1 MSKHR
6 TDNDPTG
13 FYMKVDLR
21 IASISEMNDIKVLDA
36 FSGRGRI
43 WKEVQKKHPGNIDI
57 TQIDTRID
65 KEGAYLKGD
74 NSKFMGSIN
83 LSQFDLIDLDA
94 YGIPFKQLE
103 VVFKSNFK
111 GIIHCTFIQS
121 GMGMLPKKML
131 EKVGYSR
138 AMIDKIPTLF
148 SKKGIEILYKYLSIN
163 NIERLYLLSLGR
175 KHYLYF
181 KID

>member
-1 MSKHR
+1 MSKHQ

-13 FYMKVDLR
+13 FYMKVNLR
-21 IASISEMNDIKVLDA
+21 LSSISGMQDINILDA
-36 FSGRGRI
+36 FAGKGRV
-43 WKEVQKKHPGNIDI
+43 WKEVQKSHPGKIDV

-74 NSKFMGSIN
+74 NSKFISSID
-83 LSQFDLIDLDA
+83 LHQFDLIDLDA

-103 VVFKSNFK
+103 LIFKSKFK
-111 GIIHCTFIQS
+111 GIVHCTFIQS

-131 EKVGYSR
+131 EQVGYSKR
-138 AMIDKIPTLF
+138 MVEKIPTLF